1 MQCAMQL
8 DRLPVPIIAQ
18 YAMQSMSF
26 AEAGAVI
33 KQARRDAKLSQ
44 AELAARL
51 RMSRT
56 TISQVESG
64 TIPELGVR
72 KYVAICEALGLAFAV
87 APRTAP
93 SWAELQLLNAQRA
106 AEAARLTDQ
115 AIADAFSP
123 KRRQRP

>member
-1 MQCAMQL
+1 MQL
-8 DRLPVPIIAQ
+8 DRQPIPAIVQ
-18 YAMQSMSF
+18 YAMQPMSF

-72 KYVAICEALGLAFAV
+72 KYVQICESLGLAFAV

-93 SWAELQLLNAQRA
+93 SWAELQSLNAERA
-106 AEAARLTDQ
+106 AEAARLADQ
-115 AIADAFSP
+115 AIADAFRP
-123 KRRQRP
+123 KRRQRT